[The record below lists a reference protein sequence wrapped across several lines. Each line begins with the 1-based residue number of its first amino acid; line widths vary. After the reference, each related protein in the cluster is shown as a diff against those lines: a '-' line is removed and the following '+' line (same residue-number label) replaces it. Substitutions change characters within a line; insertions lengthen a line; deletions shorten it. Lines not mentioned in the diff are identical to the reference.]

1 MDSTGLITLSILY
14 SNKSL
19 VISFIVIIVF
29 SFYLIVHNTFFEGDK
44 EKLKSILKNI
54 FTSVEINKAIEEM

>member
-1 MDSTGLITLSILY
+1 MTTSGSITLSIIY
-14 SNKSL
+14 NNRPL

-44 EKLKSILKNI
+44 EKLYEILRKL
-54 FTSVEINKAIEEM
+54 FTNE

>member
-1 MDSTGLITLSILY
+1 M
-14 SNKSL
+14 
-19 VISFIVIIVF
+19 IIVF